1 MPFQSEGR
9 DKQEMTVRL
18 VRKQEVLTLDR
29 PLAISP
35 PKSFWVF
42 TALRARF
49 VRPDFCTSQPTE
61 AIFVALCCAPCCV

>member
-29 PLAISP
+29 PLQS
-35 PKSFWVF
+35 
-42 TALRARF
+42 ALL
-49 VRPDFCTSQPTE
+49 SHSGSLQP
-61 AIFVALCCAPCCV
+61 